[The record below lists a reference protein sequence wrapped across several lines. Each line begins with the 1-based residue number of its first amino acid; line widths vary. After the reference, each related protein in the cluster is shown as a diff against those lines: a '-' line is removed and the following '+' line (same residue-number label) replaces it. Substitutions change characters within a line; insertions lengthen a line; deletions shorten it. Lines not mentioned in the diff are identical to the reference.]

1 VNLRRYFLTG
11 LVVVLPTVVTFYLL
25 YVIGERLDNVLGGVF
40 RGEWIRPGGIPGLG
54 LVSLLL
60 IILLIG
66 IITSKTPGRRLVE
79 FWERIL
85 ARIPIFNR
93 VYVGSKQIAEA
104 VFKQESL
111 VFRRVV
117 LVEFPRKGL
126 YALAFRTQ
134 AAPEEIQKKTD
145 ANLVAVFLPTT
156 PNPTSGYLILVPEE
170 EVLDLDMDVEQG
182 LKLVSSA
189 GSVHPT
195 PAAPPAPPRPRRRR
209 GRGAEG
215 A

>member
-1 VNLRRYFLTG
+1 MNLRRYFFTG

-66 IITSKTPGRRLVE
+66 IITSKTIGRRFVDL
-79 FWERIL
+79 WERL
-85 ARIPIFNR
+85 FVRIPIFNR
-93 VYVGSKQIAEA
+93 IYVGSKQIAEA
-104 VFKQESL
+104 VFRHESL
-111 VFRRVV
+111 VFRKVV

-134 AAPEEIQKKTD
+134 PAPPEIQRRTD
-145 ANLVAVFLPTT
+145 ADLVAVFLPTT
-156 PNPTSGYLILVPEE
+156 PNPTSGYLILIPEE
-170 EVLDLDMDVEQG
+170 EVIDLDMDVEQG
-182 LKLVSSA
+182 LKLVISA
-189 GSVHPT
+189 GSVHPQV
-195 PAAPPAPPRPRRRR
+195 PVAPPPGQPPPRRRR
-209 GRGAEG
+209 KTPS
-215 A
+215 

>member
-1 VNLRRYFLTG
+1 VNLRRYFFTG

-25 YVIGERLDNVLGGVF
+25 YVIGEKLDNVLGGVF

-54 LVSLLL
+54 LVSLVL

-66 IITSKTPGRRLVE
+66 IITSKTLGRRLVD
-79 FWERIL
+79 FWERVL
-85 ARIPIFNR
+85 ARIPILNR
-93 VYVGSKQIAEA
+93 MYVASKQIAEA
-104 VFKQESL
+104 VFRHESV

-134 AAPEEIQKKTD
+134 EAPAEIQRRTD
-145 ANLVAVFLPTT
+145 ANLIAVFLPTT

-170 EVLDLDMDVEQG
+170 EIIDLDMNVEQG
-182 LKLVSSA
+182 LKVVISA
-189 GSVHPT
+189 GSVSTPEIVVP
-195 PAAPPAPPRPRRRR
+195 PAAGGPAKPAPDRT
-209 GRGAEG
+209 
-215 A
+215 